1 MAMIEPEILES
12 LVPLRE
18 LTPDALAEL
27 AREAEIEELEAR
39 SIIFRK
45 GGDDEWA
52 RYVLSGTVVLVDDE
66 QRRRT
71 VTGTGNT
78 GVAPEPL
85 SEDRPYPCH
94 AVAGTAVKL
103 IRLPNGRIR
112 QLLESSRLP
121 EYGVDQIAPDSDNA
135 GESLFYRLFED
146 LMSDRLELPS
156 MPDIALRVRD
166 AITER
171 EAGAA
176 ELAKILQTDPV
187 VAARVIQAA
196 NSAVYAGQPQVD
208 SLQPAIT
215 RLGLVVTREV
225 VTAVALRGVFRSKNP
240 TLNKRMVELWMHSSL
255 VAAIAQVTARRL
267 KGFEADR
274 GLLAG
279 LVHDIGVIPMVT
291 NAAHYPE
298 LARDPGLLEATIQ
311 QYRGEVGTM
320 ILRRWNFHEDLV
332 QVPLWAEHWDRQKQ
346 DASPDYGDLVVVAQ
360 LQALSSGPGGRDLPA
375 FTDTPAYARLGLEAL
390 GITDGASMLEEAREE
405 IAEAQRLLIG

>member
-1 MAMIEPEILES
+1 MLES

-18 LTPDALAEL
+18 LTPEALTEL

-45 GGDDEWA
+45 GADDAWS

-71 VTGTGNT
+71 VTGTGNA

-85 SEDRPYPCH
+85 SQDRPYPCH
-94 AVAGTAVKL
+94 AVAGTDVKL
-103 IRLPNGRIR
+103 IRLPAGRI
-112 QLLESSRLP
+112 QELLESSRLP
-121 EYGVDQIAPDSDNA
+121 QYGVNELAADSEDA
-135 GESLFYRLFED
+135 GENLFYRLFED

-171 EAGAA
+171 EAGAG

-196 NSAVYAGQPQVD
+196 NSAVYSGQPQVD

-215 RLGLVVTREV
+215 RLGLMVTREV

-267 KGFEADR
+267 KGFEPDR

-291 NAAHYPE
+291 NAEHYPE
-298 LARDPGLLEATIQ
+298 LVQDPGLLEATIQ
-311 QYRGEVGTM
+311 RYRGEVGTM
-320 ILRRWNFHEDLV
+320 ILRRWNFHEDLI
-332 QVPLWAEHWDRQKQ
+332 QVPMWAEHWVRDKE
-346 DASPDYGDLVVVAQ
+346 DPGPDYGDLVVVAQ
-360 LQALSSGPGGRDLPA
+360 LQAMGAGPGAQALPA
-375 FTDTPAYARLGLEAL
+375 FTETPAYRRLGLEAL
-390 GITDGASMLEEAREE
+390 GIVDGVSMLEEAREE

>member
-1 MAMIEPEILES
+1 MATIDTEILES
-12 LVPLRE
+12 LIPLRE
-18 LTPDALAEL
+18 LTSDALAEL

-39 SIIFRK
+39 SVIFRK

-66 QRRRT
+66 KRQRA
-71 VTGTGNT
+71 VTGTGNA
-78 GVAPEPL
+78 GVAPQPL
-85 SEDRPYPCH
+85 SESRPYTCH

-103 IRLPNGRIR
+103 IRLPSGRIQ

-121 EYGVDQIAPDSDNA
+121 EYGVEQIASNSDNV
-135 GESLFYRLFED
+135 GENLFYRLFED

-156 MPDIALRVRD
+156 MPNIALRVRD
-166 AITER
+166 AVTER

-176 ELAKILQTDPV
+176 ELAKILQTDPA

-196 NSAVYAGQPQVD
+196 NSAVYSGQPQVD

-215 RLGLVVTREV
+215 RLGLIVTREV

-240 TLNKRMVELWMHSSL
+240 TLNKRMEELWMHSSL

-267 KGFEADR
+267 EAFEPER

-298 LARDPGLLEATIQ
+298 LIRDPGLLEATIQ

-320 ILRRWNFHEDLV
+320 ILRRWNFHEDV
-332 QVPLWAEHWDRQKQ
+332 IQVPLWAEDWDRYKE
-346 DASPDYGDLVVVAQ
+346 DTSPDYGDLIVVAQ
-360 LQALSSGPGGRDLPA
+360 LQALSSDPGGSASPA
-375 FTDTPAYARLGLEAL
+375 FTDTPAYVRLGLEAQ